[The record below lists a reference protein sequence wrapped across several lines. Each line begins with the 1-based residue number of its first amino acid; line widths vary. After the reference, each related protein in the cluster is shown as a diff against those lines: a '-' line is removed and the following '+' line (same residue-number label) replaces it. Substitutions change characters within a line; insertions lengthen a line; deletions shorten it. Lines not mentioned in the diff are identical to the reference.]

1 MSKTDLREKD
11 DIFIVKVTGTRSRII
26 NVPDAVCEFSNI
38 SSGVILK
45 LKILEIKFENK
56 KNAFD
61 KVDLR
66 GKDDIF
72 IVKVTGTKSRILNV
86 PDAVCEFSNISSGV
100 LLKLKILEIKFENKK
115 KNEK

>member
-26 NVPDAVCEFSNI
+26 NIPDAVCEFSNI

-45 LKILEIKFENK
+45 LKILEIRFKDK
-56 KNAFD
+56 KKTFN

-66 GKDDIF
+66 DKDDIF
-72 IVKVTGTKSRILNV
+72 IVKVTGTRSRIINV
-86 PDAVCEFSNISSGV
+86 PDAVREFSNISSGV
-100 LLKLKILEIKFENKK
+100 ILKLKILEIKFEDK

>member
-45 LKILEIKFENK
+45 LKILEIKFDNK
-56 KNAFD
+56 KKTFE

-66 GKDDIF
+66 DKDDVF
-72 IVKVTGTKSRILNV
+72 IVKVTGTRSKILNV

-100 LLKLKILEIKFENKK
+100 ILKLKILEIKFDNK